1 MDPSWTT
8 ALSDAKAAPRHVQQ
22 ASTALERLSRELDA
36 LRDWSET
43 TARLDLARALNEGP
57 DGGALQALVAAAS
70 GDAADGDLR
79 RAPETLLDRLTAAL
93 GLVPICERGEQL
105 CLSADDLAEF
115 DVRGGP
121 SSTHTAGRSVYCVAR
136 PGWQLGGRLV
146 VRPLLE
152 PIR

>member
-8 ALSDAKAAPRHVQQ
+8 ALSEAKAASRHVQQ
-22 ASTALERLSRELDA
+22 ASAALERLSRELEA

-43 TARLDLARALNEGP
+43 TARLDLARALTEGP

-70 GDAADGDLR
+70 GDVADGDVR
-79 RAPETLLDRLTAAL
+79 RASEMLLDRLTAAL
-93 GLVPICERGEQL
+93 GLEPICERGEQL

-115 DVRGGP
+115 DVRGGQP
-121 SSTHTAGRSVYCVAR
+121 TTRAAGRSVYCVAR

-152 PIR
+152 PIG